1 MKKIK
6 RIPIFIITAALCAL
20 AVLLPSTT
28 FAHCDGLDGPVVT
41 TAQKALDGG
50 NVTPV
55 LIWVQKKDEDIIK
68 DAFQKTLAVRKLDP
82 KAKDLADR
90 YFFETLV
97 RVHRAGEG
105 APYTGLKPARRD
117 LGPAVPAGD
126 RALEDGKLQPLAK
139 ILMQAIEKGLHEQFE
154 QAMARKKFKVDDV
167 EAGREYVAAYVTYI
181 HYVERLYEAAKISAH
196 GHYPEAPAAE
206 HAH

>member
-1 MKKIK
+1 MKTK
-6 RIPIFIITAALCAL
+6 RIPIFIITATLCAL
-20 AVLLPSTT
+20 IILLPSST
-28 FAHCDGLDGPVVT
+28 FAHCDGLDGPVVIA
-41 TAQKALDGG
+41 AQKALGSGDV
-50 NVTPV
+50 NPV
-55 LIWVQKKDEDIIK
+55 LIWVQKKDEDAIK

-97 RVHRAGEG
+97 RMHRAGEG
-105 APYTGLKPARRD
+105 APYTGLKPAGRD

-154 QAMARKKFKVDDV
+154 QANERKKFKADDV

-181 HYVERLYEAAKISAH
+181 HYVERLYEAAKVSTH
-196 GHYPEAPAAE
+196 GHYPEAATAE